1 MRGRHRIANRT
12 SVSSALADWLREGAA
27 RLSIVSDT
35 PRLDAELIAAH
46 ALGLS
51 RADMLLRLRDLAV
64 PDGVEALLER
74 RLAHEPV
81 AHLTG
86 TRDFWTLT
94 LKVTPDVLIPRPDS
108 ETLIEA
114 AIDHFRDRPPPRRI
128 LDLGTGSGALLL
140 AALDVW
146 PEATGVG
153 VDISPAALAVA
164 RENAVASGMER
175 RAEFRL
181 GDWCK
186 GLEGEGFDLVLSNPP
201 YIKKSASLDA
211 QVLREPEMALFGGVD
226 GLDAYRV
233 LARQLP
239 GFNDS
244 LLLAVIEIGWDQRE
258 TADALFAEAGF
269 TVGIRSDL
277 AGHPRCLVLTFPG
290 NGG

>member
-1 MRGRHRIANRT
+1 MRGRGRIANRA
-12 SVSSALADWLREGAA
+12 SVSSALADWLWEGAA
-27 RLSIVSDT
+27 RLSTVSDT

-64 PDGVEALLER
+64 PEGAEALLQR

-86 TRDFWTLT
+86 SRDFWTLT

-146 PEATGVG
+146 PQASGVG
-153 VDISPAALAVA
+153 VDISPAALAIA
-164 RENAVASGMER
+164 RENAGACDMAG
-175 RAEFRL
+175 RAEFRI
-181 GDWCK
+181 GDWCE
-186 GLEGEGFDLVLSNPP
+186 GLEWEGFDLVLSNPP

-211 QVLREPEMALFGGVD
+211 QVLCEPEMALFGGAD

-244 LLLAVIEIGWDQRE
+244 LLLAAIEIGWDQRE
-258 TADALFAEAGF
+258 TAAALFAKAGF
-269 TVGIRSDL
+269 TVAIRSDL
-277 AGHPRCLVLTFPG
+277 AGHPRCLVLTSPG